1 MGLITK
7 GMGAILKAGKRGRN
21 TSPARQEK
29 INKIRLKALGVGAAG
44 AGIVAAGVEKVKN
57 IIEKDYGKKKK
68 KE

>member
-7 GMGAILKAGKRGRN
+7 GMGAVLTKFKGKPKRFN
-21 TSPARQEK
+21 PKQEK

>member
-1 MGLITK
+1 MGIITK

-57 IIEKDYGKKKK
+57 IIEKDYGKNKK